1 MEEKTEASTS
11 SCEFLQRYAGQIVE
25 QLGCCD
31 RLVFASTLVEVGYSG
46 ASGAS

>member
-1 MEEKTEASTS
+1 
-11 SCEFLQRYAGQIVE
+11 VE